1 MSEWKRVGRS
11 PLLDRLFAG
20 GCTAVFLLLTS
31 GVVGAVYQHWR

>member
-1 MSEWKRVGRS
+1 MSELKRAGGS

-31 GVVGAVYQHWR
+31 GVVGAVYQYWR